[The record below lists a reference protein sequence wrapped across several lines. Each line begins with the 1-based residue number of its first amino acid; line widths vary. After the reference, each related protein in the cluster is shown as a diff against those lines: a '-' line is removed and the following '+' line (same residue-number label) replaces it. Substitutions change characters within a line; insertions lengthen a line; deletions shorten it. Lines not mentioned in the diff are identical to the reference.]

1 MGVRLLVL
9 TVLSVA
15 LMVVDARFTLLKPV
29 RSQMSLVLMESYWI
43 TDLPQRLWQGVA
55 SQFGSRTE
63 LVAENEKLKTENL
76 LLQGRMQKLAA
87 LTEQN
92 VRLRELLNSSALVNE
107 KVEVAELIGMDP
119 NPFTHRIIINKGERD
134 GVVLGQPVLDARGL
148 MGQVVELMPYTSRV
162 LLLTD
167 TTHSIPVQV
176 NRNGLRAIASG
187 TGNPERLELRHVA
200 DTADIKE
207 GDLLVSSG
215 LGQRFPAGY
224 PVATVKEVIHD
235 SGQPF
240 AIVRAVPTAALNRSR
255 YLLLVFSDNRT
266 PEERANDAAVAQE
279 AQDRQ
284 GGESAAPAT
293 AAPAPVPATVPE
305 TSSACTCDGGSG
317 HHADGHRTCRARCET
332 DPLGHPR
339 ARRAACS
346 ASPARRQT
354 ASLHAG
360 HRASPRGSTRR
371 MSSTQSG
378 NGWMVW
384 LTFAIGLLL
393 SVSPLPQFMEILRPL
408 WLALLLAFWA
418 LALPH
423 KVGMVTAWCLGLAED
438 VLYGTLLGQN
448 ALILTL
454 ITFLVLSLQ
463 QRLRMF
469 PMWQQCL
476 VILVIFGLAQL
487 VQLWLSALTGNRQPT
502 LALVLPALV
511 SALLWPWVSF
521 GLRGLRLRFKIN

>member
-1 MGVRLLVL
+1 MANRSSIQRSHAPEERPIKPLFSKGPSLGVRLLVL
-9 TVLSVA
+9 AVLSVA
-15 LMVVDARFTLLKPV
+15 LMVVDARFTILKPV
-29 RSQMSLVLMESYWI
+29 RSQMSMVLMQSYWI
-43 TDLPQRLWQGVA
+43 VDLPQRLYQGVA

-63 LVAENEKLKTENL
+63 LIAENEKLKTEAL
-76 LLQGRMQKLAA
+76 LLQGRLQKLAA

-255 YLLLVFSDNRT
+255 YLLLVFSDGRS
-266 PEERANDAAVAQE
+266 PEERAADAAQAQE
-279 AQDRQ
+279 SLDKGIEPSVMATLPPPT
-284 GGESAAPAT
+284 PA
-293 AAPAPVPATVPE
+293 
-305 TSSACTCDGGSG
+305 
-317 HHADGHRTCRARCET
+317 
-332 DPLGHPR
+332 
-339 ARRAACS
+339 
-346 ASPARRQT
+346 
-354 ASLHAG
+354 
-360 HRASPRGSTRR
+360 
-371 MSSTQSG
+371 
-378 NGWMVW
+378 
-384 LTFAIGLLL
+384 
-393 SVSPLPQFMEILRPL
+393 
-408 WLALLLAFWA
+408 
-418 LALPH
+418 
-423 KVGMVTAWCLGLAED
+423 
-438 VLYGTLLGQN
+438 
-448 ALILTL
+448 
-454 ITFLVLSLQ
+454 
-463 QRLRMF
+463 F
-469 PMWQQCL
+469 PMWPQAVVPVFPGSTL
-476 VILVIFGLAQL
+476 THKPAAQ
-487 VQLWLSALTGNRQPT
+487 STTPAPAATPATPARPASRPAASQP
-502 LALVLPALV
+502 PA
-511 SALLWPWVSF
+511 SRPSTAREPID
-521 GLRGLRLRFKIN
+521 G

>member
-9 TVLSVA
+9 AVLAVA
-15 LMVVDARFTLLKPV
+15 LMVVDARFELLKPA
-29 RSQMSLVLMESYWI
+29 RKQASLVLMDAYWI
-43 TDLPQRLWQGVA
+43 TDLPGRLWEGVA

-255 YLLLVFSDNRT
+255 YLLLVFSDSRT
-266 PEERANDAAVAQE
+266 AEERANDAAQAQE
-279 AQDRQ
+279 QLDAH
-284 GGESAAPAT
+284 GGGPMLPASVPKPLIMPATPSTAT
-293 AAPAPVPATVPE
+293 AAPATEAAAPAATPAKPAASKPPAAAPAAAKPPAASKPPAKPPAT
-305 TSSACTCDGGSG
+305 TGG
-317 HHADGHRTCRARCET
+317 RE
-332 DPLGHPR
+332 
-339 ARRAACS
+339 
-346 ASPARRQT
+346 
-354 ASLHAG
+354 
-360 HRASPRGSTRR
+360 
-371 MSSTQSG
+371 
-378 NGWMVW
+378 
-384 LTFAIGLLL
+384 
-393 SVSPLPQFMEILRPL
+393 
-408 WLALLLAFWA
+408 
-418 LALPH
+418 
-423 KVGMVTAWCLGLAED
+423 
-438 VLYGTLLGQN
+438 
-448 ALILTL
+448 
-454 ITFLVLSLQ
+454 
-463 QRLRMF
+463 
-469 PMWQQCL
+469 
-476 VILVIFGLAQL
+476 
-487 VQLWLSALTGNRQPT
+487 
-502 LALVLPALV
+502 
-511 SALLWPWVSF
+511 
-521 GLRGLRLRFKIN
+521 

>member
-1 MGVRLLVL
+1 MKRTFAWEERLIKPLFTKGPSLGVRLLVL
-9 TVLSVA
+9 AVLSVA

-29 RSQMSLVLMESYWI
+29 RSQMSLVLMQSYWI

-255 YLLLVFSDNRT
+255 YLLLVFSDGRT
-266 PEERANDAAVAQE
+266 AEERANEAAQAQE
-279 AQDRQ
+279 ALDQH
-284 GGESAAPAT
+284 GGGPII
-293 AAPAPVPATVPE
+293 PATVPKPAVSVIPA
-305 TSSACTCDGGSG
+305 TVAAPAVPAAAPAAAPVAATPAKPAAA
-317 HHADGHRTCRARCET
+317 HAASKPPAST
-332 DPLGHPR
+332 P
-339 ARRAACS
+339 AAKP
-346 ASPARRQT
+346 PA
-354 ASLHAG
+354 
-360 HRASPRGSTRR
+360 
-371 MSSTQSG
+371 
-378 NGWMVW
+378 
-384 LTFAIGLLL
+384 
-393 SVSPLPQFMEILRPL
+393 
-408 WLALLLAFWA
+408 
-418 LALPH
+418 
-423 KVGMVTAWCLGLAED
+423 
-438 VLYGTLLGQN
+438 
-448 ALILTL
+448 
-454 ITFLVLSLQ
+454 
-463 QRLRMF
+463 
-469 PMWQQCL
+469 
-476 VILVIFGLAQL
+476 AQ
-487 VQLWLSALTGNRQPT
+487 
-502 LALVLPALV
+502 PAAVKPAAKPPV
-511 SALLWPWVSF
+511 SAPATT
-521 GLRGLRLRFKIN
+521 GGRE

>member
-9 TVLSVA
+9 VVLSVA

-29 RSQMSLVLMESYWI
+29 RSQMSLVLMQSYWI
-43 TDLPQRLWQGVA
+43 TDFPQRLWQGVA

-63 LVAENEKLKTENL
+63 LVADNEKLKTENL

-187 TGNPERLELRHVA
+187 TGNPESLELRHVA
-200 DTADIKE
+200 DTADIKV

-255 YLLLVFSDNRT
+255 YLLLVFSDSRT
-266 PEERANDAAVAQE
+266 PEERANDAAKAQQAE
-279 AQDRQ
+279 QN
-284 GGESAAPAT
+284 GE
-293 AAPAPVPATVPE
+293 PAPIIPATVPKPAPVAIPAAV
-305 TSSACTCDGGSG
+305 TPVPVPAVADPKTVKKSAPVAT
-317 HHADGHRTCRARCET
+317 
-332 DPLGHPR
+332 P
-339 ARRAACS
+339 AAKP
-346 ASPARRQT
+346 PAAVPATTRERQ
-354 ASLHAG
+354 
-360 HRASPRGSTRR
+360 
-371 MSSTQSG
+371 
-378 NGWMVW
+378 
-384 LTFAIGLLL
+384 
-393 SVSPLPQFMEILRPL
+393 
-408 WLALLLAFWA
+408 
-418 LALPH
+418 
-423 KVGMVTAWCLGLAED
+423 
-438 VLYGTLLGQN
+438 
-448 ALILTL
+448 
-454 ITFLVLSLQ
+454 
-463 QRLRMF
+463 
-469 PMWQQCL
+469 
-476 VILVIFGLAQL
+476 
-487 VQLWLSALTGNRQPT
+487 
-502 LALVLPALV
+502 
-511 SALLWPWVSF
+511 
-521 GLRGLRLRFKIN
+521 

>member
-1 MGVRLLVL
+1 VRLLVL
-9 TVLSVA
+9 VVFSVA
-15 LMVVDARFTLLKPV
+15 LMVVDARFTVLKPL
-29 RSQMSLVLMESYWI
+29 RSQMSLVLMQSYWVV
-43 TDLPQRLWQGVA
+43 DLPQRLFQGVA
-55 SQFGSRTE
+55 SQFGNRTE
-63 LVAENEKLKTENL
+63 LIAENEKLRTEAL
-76 LLQGRMQKLAA
+76 LLQGRLQKLAA

-255 YLLLVFSDNRT
+255 YLLLVFSDGRS
-266 PEERANDAAVAQE
+266 PEERAAEAAQAQE
-279 AQDRQ
+279 SLEKAADPNATAPVPA
-284 GGESAAPAT
+284 AAPAARGAAAPAVAPAPAAT
-293 AAPAPVPATVPE
+293 PAAAPAPAAVKPASKPPVKPAASKPPAAAPAAGTRE
-305 TSSACTCDGGSG
+305 R
-317 HHADGHRTCRARCET
+317 ADG
-332 DPLGHPR
+332 
-339 ARRAACS
+339 
-346 ASPARRQT
+346 
-354 ASLHAG
+354 
-360 HRASPRGSTRR
+360 
-371 MSSTQSG
+371 
-378 NGWMVW
+378 
-384 LTFAIGLLL
+384 
-393 SVSPLPQFMEILRPL
+393 
-408 WLALLLAFWA
+408 
-418 LALPH
+418 
-423 KVGMVTAWCLGLAED
+423 
-438 VLYGTLLGQN
+438 
-448 ALILTL
+448 
-454 ITFLVLSLQ
+454 
-463 QRLRMF
+463 
-469 PMWQQCL
+469 
-476 VILVIFGLAQL
+476 
-487 VQLWLSALTGNRQPT
+487 
-502 LALVLPALV
+502 
-511 SALLWPWVSF
+511 
-521 GLRGLRLRFKIN
+521 

>member
-1 MGVRLLVL
+1 MKPLFAKGPSLGVRLLVL
-9 TVLSVA
+9 AVLSVA
-15 LMVVDARFTLLKPV
+15 LMVVDARFSLLKPV
-29 RSQMSLVLMESYWI
+29 RSQASLVLMDAYWI
-43 TDLPQRLWQGVA
+43 TDLPGRLWEGIA

-63 LVAENEKLKTENL
+63 LVAENEKLKSENL

-167 TTHSIPVQV
+167 STHSIPVQV

-266 PEERANDAAVAQE
+266 AEERANDAAQAQE
-279 AQDRQ
+279 NLDAF
-284 GGESAAPAT
+284 GGGPV
-293 AAPAPVPATVPE
+293 VPATVPKIV
-305 TSSACTCDGGSG
+305 TPPAAAATPATTTAPATPAAGTTPAKPAASKPPAATPAISKPPANQP
-317 HHADGHRTCRARCET
+317 AAR
-332 DPLGHPR
+332 P
-339 ARRAACS
+339 AAK
-346 ASPARRQT
+346 P
-354 ASLHAG
+354 
-360 HRASPRGSTRR
+360 P
-371 MSSTQSG
+371 
-378 NGWMVW
+378 
-384 LTFAIGLLL
+384 
-393 SVSPLPQFMEILRPL
+393 
-408 WLALLLAFWA
+408 
-418 LALPH
+418 
-423 KVGMVTAWCLGLAED
+423 VTAPA
-438 VLYGTLLGQN
+438 T
-448 ALILTL
+448 
-454 ITFLVLSLQ
+454 
-463 QRLRMF
+463 
-469 PMWQQCL
+469 
-476 VILVIFGLAQL
+476 
-487 VQLWLSALTGNRQPT
+487 TGRQE
-502 LALVLPALV
+502 
-511 SALLWPWVSF
+511 
-521 GLRGLRLRFKIN
+521 

>member
-1 MGVRLLVL
+1 MKPLFAKGPSLGVRLLVL
-9 TVLSVA
+9 VVLSVA
-15 LMVVDARFTLLKPV
+15 LMVVDARFTILKPV
-29 RSQMSLVLMESYWI
+29 RSQMSLVLMQTYWI
-43 TDLPQRLWQGVA
+43 VDLPQRMFQGVA

-63 LVAENEKLKTENL
+63 LIAENEKLKTETL
-76 LLQGRMQKLAA
+76 LLQGRLQKLAA

-255 YLLLVFSDNRT
+255 YLLLVFSDGRS
-266 PEERANDAAVAQE
+266 PEERAADAAQAQE
-279 AQDRQ
+279 SIDKGLEPTVAPTIPPLSPAFPMVPMPTVPSFPTSTTHARPAAQ
-284 GGESAAPAT
+284 GASAPAATPAPAT
-293 AAPAPVPATVPE
+293 QQAPARPAARPATSQPPA
-305 TSSACTCDGGSG
+305 SAPSNSRERIDG
-317 HHADGHRTCRARCET
+317 
-332 DPLGHPR
+332 
-339 ARRAACS
+339 
-346 ASPARRQT
+346 
-354 ASLHAG
+354 
-360 HRASPRGSTRR
+360 
-371 MSSTQSG
+371 
-378 NGWMVW
+378 
-384 LTFAIGLLL
+384 
-393 SVSPLPQFMEILRPL
+393 
-408 WLALLLAFWA
+408 
-418 LALPH
+418 
-423 KVGMVTAWCLGLAED
+423 
-438 VLYGTLLGQN
+438 
-448 ALILTL
+448 
-454 ITFLVLSLQ
+454 
-463 QRLRMF
+463 
-469 PMWQQCL
+469 
-476 VILVIFGLAQL
+476 
-487 VQLWLSALTGNRQPT
+487 
-502 LALVLPALV
+502 
-511 SALLWPWVSF
+511 
-521 GLRGLRLRFKIN
+521 

>member
-1 MGVRLLVL
+1 MLA
-9 TVLSVA
+9 VLSVA

-279 AQDRQ
+279 VQDRQ
-284 GGESAAPAT
+284 GGESTAP
-293 AAPAPVPATVPE
+293 AAPAPAPAPASVPATVPK
-305 TSSACTCDGGSG
+305 
-317 HHADGHRTCRARCET
+317 
-332 DPLGHPR
+332 PQV
-339 ARRAACS
+339 AAPVT
-346 ASPARRQT
+346 ATTPPAAPAATPARPAAHATTSQPARPAAKPP
-354 ASLHAG
+354 ASTPA
-360 HRASPRGSTRR
+360 ATPATRGAR
-371 MSSTQSG
+371 
-378 NGWMVW
+378 
-384 LTFAIGLLL
+384 
-393 SVSPLPQFMEILRPL
+393 E
-408 WLALLLAFWA
+408 
-418 LALPH
+418 
-423 KVGMVTAWCLGLAED
+423 E
-438 VLYGTLLGQN
+438 
-448 ALILTL
+448 
-454 ITFLVLSLQ
+454 
-463 QRLRMF
+463 
-469 PMWQQCL
+469 
-476 VILVIFGLAQL
+476 
-487 VQLWLSALTGNRQPT
+487 
-502 LALVLPALV
+502 
-511 SALLWPWVSF
+511 
-521 GLRGLRLRFKIN
+521 

>member
-1 MGVRLLVL
+1 MV
-9 TVLSVA
+9 VLSVA
-15 LMVVDARFTLLKPV
+15 LMVVDARFTILKPV
-29 RSQMSLVLMESYWI
+29 RSQMSLVLMQAYWI
-43 TDLPQRLWQGVA
+43 VDLPQRMFQGVA

-63 LVAENEKLKTENL
+63 LIAENEKLKTETL
-76 LLQGRMQKLAA
+76 LLQGRLQKLAA

-255 YLLLVFSDNRT
+255 YLLLVFSDGRS
-266 PEERANDAAVAQE
+266 PEERAADAAQAQE
-279 AQDRQ
+279 SLDKGLEPTVAPTLPPLSPAFPMVPVPTMPSFPTGTTHARPATH
-284 GGESAAPAT
+284 GTSAPAATPAPAT
-293 AAPAPVPATVPE
+293 QQAPARPAARPATSQP
-305 TSSACTCDGGSG
+305 
-317 HHADGHRTCRARCET
+317 
-332 DPLGHPR
+332 P
-339 ARRAACS
+339 
-346 ASPARRQT
+346 ASPPSNSRERID
-354 ASLHAG
+354 G
-360 HRASPRGSTRR
+360 
-371 MSSTQSG
+371 
-378 NGWMVW
+378 
-384 LTFAIGLLL
+384 
-393 SVSPLPQFMEILRPL
+393 
-408 WLALLLAFWA
+408 
-418 LALPH
+418 
-423 KVGMVTAWCLGLAED
+423 
-438 VLYGTLLGQN
+438 
-448 ALILTL
+448 
-454 ITFLVLSLQ
+454 
-463 QRLRMF
+463 
-469 PMWQQCL
+469 
-476 VILVIFGLAQL
+476 
-487 VQLWLSALTGNRQPT
+487 
-502 LALVLPALV
+502 
-511 SALLWPWVSF
+511 
-521 GLRGLRLRFKIN
+521 

>member
-9 TVLSVA
+9 AVLAVA
-15 LMVVDARFTLLKPV
+15 LMVVDARFDLLKPA
-29 RSQMSLVLMESYWI
+29 RKQASLVLMDAYWI
-43 TDLPQRLWQGVA
+43 TDLPGRLWEGVA

-255 YLLLVFSDNRT
+255 YLLLVFSDSRT
-266 PEERANDAAVAQE
+266 AEERANDAAQAQE
-279 AQDRQ
+279 QLDAH
-284 GGESAAPAT
+284 GGGPMLPASVPKPLIMPATPSTAT
-293 AAPAPVPATVPE
+293 AAPATEAAAPATTPAKPAASKPPAAAPAAAKPPAASKPPAKPPA
-305 TSSACTCDGGSG
+305 TTGG
-317 HHADGHRTCRARCET
+317 RE
-332 DPLGHPR
+332 
-339 ARRAACS
+339 
-346 ASPARRQT
+346 
-354 ASLHAG
+354 
-360 HRASPRGSTRR
+360 
-371 MSSTQSG
+371 
-378 NGWMVW
+378 
-384 LTFAIGLLL
+384 
-393 SVSPLPQFMEILRPL
+393 
-408 WLALLLAFWA
+408 
-418 LALPH
+418 
-423 KVGMVTAWCLGLAED
+423 
-438 VLYGTLLGQN
+438 
-448 ALILTL
+448 
-454 ITFLVLSLQ
+454 
-463 QRLRMF
+463 
-469 PMWQQCL
+469 
-476 VILVIFGLAQL
+476 
-487 VQLWLSALTGNRQPT
+487 
-502 LALVLPALV
+502 
-511 SALLWPWVSF
+511 
-521 GLRGLRLRFKIN
+521 

>member
-1 MGVRLLVL
+1 LGVRLLVL
-9 TVLSVA
+9 AVLAVA
-15 LMVVDARFTLLKPV
+15 LMVVDARFDLLKPA
-29 RSQMSLVLMESYWI
+29 RKQASLVLMDAYWI
-43 TDLPQRLWQGVA
+43 TDLPGRLWEGVA

-255 YLLLVFSDNRT
+255 YLLLVFSDSRT
-266 PEERANDAAVAQE
+266 AEERANDAAQAQE
-279 AQDRQ
+279 QLDAH
-284 GGESAAPAT
+284 GGGPMLPASVPKPLIMPATPSTAT
-293 AAPAPVPATVPE
+293 AAPAAEAAAPATTPVKPAASKPPAAAPAAAKPPAASKPPAKPPA
-305 TSSACTCDGGSG
+305 TTGG
-317 HHADGHRTCRARCET
+317 RE
-332 DPLGHPR
+332 
-339 ARRAACS
+339 
-346 ASPARRQT
+346 
-354 ASLHAG
+354 
-360 HRASPRGSTRR
+360 
-371 MSSTQSG
+371 
-378 NGWMVW
+378 
-384 LTFAIGLLL
+384 
-393 SVSPLPQFMEILRPL
+393 
-408 WLALLLAFWA
+408 
-418 LALPH
+418 
-423 KVGMVTAWCLGLAED
+423 
-438 VLYGTLLGQN
+438 
-448 ALILTL
+448 
-454 ITFLVLSLQ
+454 
-463 QRLRMF
+463 
-469 PMWQQCL
+469 
-476 VILVIFGLAQL
+476 
-487 VQLWLSALTGNRQPT
+487 
-502 LALVLPALV
+502 
-511 SALLWPWVSF
+511 
-521 GLRGLRLRFKIN
+521 

>member
-15 LMVVDARFTLLKPV
+15 LMVVDARFTVLKPV

-119 NPFTHRIIINKGERD
+119 NPFTHRILINKGERD

-284 GGESAAPAT
+284 GGESAAPAPV
-293 AAPAPVPATVPE
+293 APAPVPATVPKPQAPA
-305 TSSACTCDGGSG
+305 SAAPTPAPAAAPAAPAAKPTRSTT
-317 HHADGHRTCRARCET
+317 HA
-332 DPLGHPR
+332 P
-339 ARRAACS
+339 
-346 ASPARRQT
+346 ASQPARPAAKPPASTPDT
-354 ASLHAG
+354 AP
-360 HRASPRGSTRR
+360 ASRGAR
-371 MSSTQSG
+371 
-378 NGWMVW
+378 
-384 LTFAIGLLL
+384 
-393 SVSPLPQFMEILRPL
+393 E
-408 WLALLLAFWA
+408 
-418 LALPH
+418 
-423 KVGMVTAWCLGLAED
+423 E
-438 VLYGTLLGQN
+438 
-448 ALILTL
+448 
-454 ITFLVLSLQ
+454 
-463 QRLRMF
+463 
-469 PMWQQCL
+469 
-476 VILVIFGLAQL
+476 
-487 VQLWLSALTGNRQPT
+487 
-502 LALVLPALV
+502 
-511 SALLWPWVSF
+511 
-521 GLRGLRLRFKIN
+521 

>member
-1 MGVRLLVL
+1 MGVRFLVL
-9 TVLSVA
+9 VVLSVT

-29 RSQMSLVLMESYWI
+29 RSQMSLVLMQSYWI

-200 DTADIKE
+200 DTADIKV

-255 YLLLVFSDNRT
+255 YLLLVFSDSRT
-266 PEERANDAAVAQE
+266 PEERANDAAKAQE
-279 AQDRQ
+279 AEQN
-284 GGESAAPAT
+284 GEAPAIVPTTVPKPTVPAPAAAPAAAPAT
-293 AAPAPVPATVPE
+293 PAAPAAVAADPKAVKKPAPVATPAAARTPAT
-305 TSSACTCDGGSG
+305 A
-317 HHADGHRTCRARCET
+317 
-332 DPLGHPR
+332 
-339 ARRAACS
+339 
-346 ASPARRQT
+346 PATTRERQ
-354 ASLHAG
+354 
-360 HRASPRGSTRR
+360 
-371 MSSTQSG
+371 
-378 NGWMVW
+378 
-384 LTFAIGLLL
+384 
-393 SVSPLPQFMEILRPL
+393 
-408 WLALLLAFWA
+408 
-418 LALPH
+418 
-423 KVGMVTAWCLGLAED
+423 
-438 VLYGTLLGQN
+438 
-448 ALILTL
+448 
-454 ITFLVLSLQ
+454 
-463 QRLRMF
+463 
-469 PMWQQCL
+469 
-476 VILVIFGLAQL
+476 
-487 VQLWLSALTGNRQPT
+487 
-502 LALVLPALV
+502 
-511 SALLWPWVSF
+511 
-521 GLRGLRLRFKIN
+521 

>member
-1 MGVRLLVL
+1 
-9 TVLSVA
+9 
-15 LMVVDARFTLLKPV
+15 MVVDARFMILKPV
-29 RSQMSLVLMESYWI
+29 RSQMSMVLMQSYWVV
-43 TDLPQRLWQGVA
+43 DLPQRLYQGVA

-63 LVAENEKLKTENL
+63 LIAENEKLKTEAL
-76 LLQGRMQKLAA
+76 LLQGRLQKLAA

-255 YLLLVFSDNRT
+255 YLLLVFSDGRS
-266 PEERANDAAVAQE
+266 PEERAADAAQAQE
-279 AQDRQ
+279 SIDKGLEPSVMATLPPPT
-284 GGESAAPAT
+284 PAF
-293 AAPAPVPATVPE
+293 PMWPQATVP
-305 TSSACTCDGGSG
+305 TF
-317 HHADGHRTCRARCET
+317 
-332 DPLGHPR
+332 P
-339 ARRAACS
+339 
-346 ASPARRQT
+346 
-354 ASLHAG
+354 
-360 HRASPRGSTRR
+360 GSTTTHKPAAQPATPAPAATPAATPAARPAAR
-371 MSSTQSG
+371 PAASRPPASTPS
-378 NGWMVW
+378 N
-384 LTFAIGLLL
+384 
-393 SVSPLPQFMEILRPL
+393 S
-408 WLALLLAFWA
+408 
-418 LALPH
+418 
-423 KVGMVTAWCLGLAED
+423 
-438 VLYGTLLGQN
+438 N
-448 ALILTL
+448 AREPID
-454 ITFLVLSLQ
+454 
-463 QRLRMF
+463 
-469 PMWQQCL
+469 
-476 VILVIFGLAQL
+476 G
-487 VQLWLSALTGNRQPT
+487 
-502 LALVLPALV
+502 
-511 SALLWPWVSF
+511 
-521 GLRGLRLRFKIN
+521 

>member
-1 MGVRLLVL
+1 MGVRFLVL
-9 TVLSVA
+9 VVLSVT

-29 RSQMSLVLMESYWI
+29 RSQMSLVLMQSYWI
-43 TDLPQRLWQGVA
+43 TDFPQRLWQGVA

-63 LVAENEKLKTENL
+63 LVADNEKLKTENL

-200 DTADIKE
+200 DTADIKV

-255 YLLLVFSDNRT
+255 YLLLVFSDSRT
-266 PEERANDAAVAQE
+266 PEERANDAAKAQE
-279 AQDRQ
+279 AEQN
-284 GGESAAPAT
+284 GEAPPVIPATVPKPVVPAVAPAPAPVATPVPAASHSGAVKKPAPAPTPAAANPPAAAPAT
-293 AAPAPVPATVPE
+293 TRE
-305 TSSACTCDGGSG
+305 
-317 HHADGHRTCRARCET
+317 
-332 DPLGHPR
+332 
-339 ARRAACS
+339 
-346 ASPARRQT
+346 RQ
-354 ASLHAG
+354 
-360 HRASPRGSTRR
+360 
-371 MSSTQSG
+371 
-378 NGWMVW
+378 
-384 LTFAIGLLL
+384 
-393 SVSPLPQFMEILRPL
+393 
-408 WLALLLAFWA
+408 
-418 LALPH
+418 
-423 KVGMVTAWCLGLAED
+423 
-438 VLYGTLLGQN
+438 
-448 ALILTL
+448 
-454 ITFLVLSLQ
+454 
-463 QRLRMF
+463 
-469 PMWQQCL
+469 
-476 VILVIFGLAQL
+476 
-487 VQLWLSALTGNRQPT
+487 
-502 LALVLPALV
+502 
-511 SALLWPWVSF
+511 
-521 GLRGLRLRFKIN
+521 

>member
-1 MGVRLLVL
+1 MLV
-9 TVLSVA
+9 VLSVA

-29 RSQMSLVLMESYWI
+29 RSQMSMVLMQAYWI
-43 TDLPQRLWQGVA
+43 VDLPQRMFQGVA

-63 LVAENEKLKTENL
+63 LIAENEKLKTEAL
-76 LLQGRMQKLAA
+76 LLQGRLQKLAA

-240 AIVRAVPTAALNRSR
+240 AIVRAIPTAALNRSR
-255 YLLLVFSDNRT
+255 YLLLVFSDGRS
-266 PEERANDAAVAQE
+266 PEERAADAAQAQE
-279 AQDRQ
+279 SIEKGVEPTVAPTIPPLAPAFPMVPASTMPSFPTGTSHARPAAH
-284 GGESAAPAT
+284 GASAPAAAPAT
-293 AAPAPVPATVPE
+293 QQAPARPAARPATSQPPASSPS
-305 TSSACTCDGGSG
+305 TSRERIDG
-317 HHADGHRTCRARCET
+317 
-332 DPLGHPR
+332 
-339 ARRAACS
+339 
-346 ASPARRQT
+346 
-354 ASLHAG
+354 
-360 HRASPRGSTRR
+360 
-371 MSSTQSG
+371 
-378 NGWMVW
+378 
-384 LTFAIGLLL
+384 
-393 SVSPLPQFMEILRPL
+393 
-408 WLALLLAFWA
+408 
-418 LALPH
+418 
-423 KVGMVTAWCLGLAED
+423 
-438 VLYGTLLGQN
+438 
-448 ALILTL
+448 
-454 ITFLVLSLQ
+454 
-463 QRLRMF
+463 
-469 PMWQQCL
+469 
-476 VILVIFGLAQL
+476 
-487 VQLWLSALTGNRQPT
+487 
-502 LALVLPALV
+502 
-511 SALLWPWVSF
+511 
-521 GLRGLRLRFKIN
+521 

>member
-9 TVLSVA
+9 VVLSVA
-15 LMVVDARFTLLKPV
+15 LMVVDARFTVLKPV
-29 RSQMSLVLMESYWI
+29 RSQMSLVLMQSYWI
-43 TDLPQRLWQGVA
+43 TDLPQRLFQGVA

-63 LVAENEKLKTENL
+63 LVAENEKLKTENI

-255 YLLLVFSDNRT
+255 YLLLVFSDSRT
-266 PEERANDAAVAQE
+266 PEERANEAAQ
-279 AQDRQ
+279 AQDAEQ
-284 GGESAAPAT
+284 GGVGVPIIPATVPKPASAVPAPAT
-293 AAPAPVPATVPE
+293 AASPTAAPAPAVAPAAPAAVPA
-305 TSSACTCDGGSG
+305 
-317 HHADGHRTCRARCET
+317 
-332 DPLGHPR
+332 
-339 ARRAACS
+339 AAKK
-346 ASPARRQT
+346 PAPTPTPAAPNPPAATPATTRERQ
-354 ASLHAG
+354 
-360 HRASPRGSTRR
+360 
-371 MSSTQSG
+371 
-378 NGWMVW
+378 
-384 LTFAIGLLL
+384 
-393 SVSPLPQFMEILRPL
+393 
-408 WLALLLAFWA
+408 
-418 LALPH
+418 
-423 KVGMVTAWCLGLAED
+423 
-438 VLYGTLLGQN
+438 
-448 ALILTL
+448 
-454 ITFLVLSLQ
+454 
-463 QRLRMF
+463 
-469 PMWQQCL
+469 
-476 VILVIFGLAQL
+476 
-487 VQLWLSALTGNRQPT
+487 
-502 LALVLPALV
+502 
-511 SALLWPWVSF
+511 
-521 GLRGLRLRFKIN
+521 